1 MSQERIIEDVS
12 RILNEQHEY
21 MKIFDTL
28 EEYVVTQ
35 ENLAVIENLINLLE
49 MHEEMLRTIRKNLTL
64 KCQGYHLLGI
74 MKRLEDEEKL
84 WSEFRE

>member
-64 KCQGYHLLGI
+64 KCQGHHLLGI